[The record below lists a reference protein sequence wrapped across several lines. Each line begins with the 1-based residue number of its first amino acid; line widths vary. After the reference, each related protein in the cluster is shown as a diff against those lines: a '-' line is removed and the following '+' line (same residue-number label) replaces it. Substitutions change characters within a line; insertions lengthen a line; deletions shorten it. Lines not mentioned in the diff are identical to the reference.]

1 MSGPG
6 MPEPA
11 SLADVARV
19 TVDDFRKGREAAIG
33 VALARE
39 LATAIELALLTA
51 VRDERRACAAECSRR
66 AELWERTGDRPGASE
81 PIRQEAVHRA
91 NEARYLADLI
101 ATRSAT

>member
-1 MSGPG
+1 
-6 MPEPA
+6 MPESA

-19 TVDDFRKGREAAIG
+19 TVDDFCRGREVVIG
-33 VALARE
+33 AALARE
-39 LATAIELALLTA
+39 LATAVELALLTA
-51 VRDERRACAAECSRR
+51 VRAERRACAAECTRR